1 MGMKR
6 PALAKEIAAILVLKL
21 ALIITFKLVF
31 FSDPVDVNQGATAID
46 NQFLNASPSASKES
60 DNDR

>member
-1 MGMKR
+1 MGIKR
-6 PALAKEIAAILVLKL
+6 PSLAKEIVAILVLKL
-21 ALIITFKLVF
+21 ALIFTLKVLF
-31 FSDPVDVNQGATAID
+31 FSSPVNVNQGNTAID